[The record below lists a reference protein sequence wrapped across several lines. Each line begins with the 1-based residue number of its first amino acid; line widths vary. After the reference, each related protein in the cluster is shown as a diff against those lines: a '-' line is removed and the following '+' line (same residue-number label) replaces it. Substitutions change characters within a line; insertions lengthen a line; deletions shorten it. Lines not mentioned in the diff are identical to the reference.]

1 MARESTHRAKR
12 KAANLEVRLAR
23 GAAKAKRKAE
33 RLAGER
39 RRWFE
44 KTADGR
50 AITRDG
56 SAVDS

>member
-1 MARESTHRAKR
+1 MARESSHRAKR
-12 KAANLEVRLAR
+12 KAANLEARLVR
-23 GAAKAKRKAE
+23 GAAKARRKAE
-33 RLAGER
+33 RLAGPR

-44 KTADGR
+44 RTADGR

>member
-1 MARESTHRAKR
+1 MARESSHRTKR

-23 GAAKAKRKAE
+23 GAAKMAAKAARQSE
-33 RLAGER
+33 PR

-44 KTADGR
+44 RTADGR
-50 AITRDG
+50 AITLDG